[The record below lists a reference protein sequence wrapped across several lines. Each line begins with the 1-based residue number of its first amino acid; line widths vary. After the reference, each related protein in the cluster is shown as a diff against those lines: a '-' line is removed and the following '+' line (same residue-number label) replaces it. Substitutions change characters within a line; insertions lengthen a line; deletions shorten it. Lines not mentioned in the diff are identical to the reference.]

1 MRWEKIMTGSVQHK
15 RTPVQLLLMPF
26 LLLYGCTNS
35 PSDIS
40 MAMSGTASILQSDKS
55 AIVAPRK
62 LKFTFEYRQ
71 IELTRGQR
79 NRLLYLY
86 DWQHGVSISYGKAKA
101 ENDYSSLSI
110 GHQRVQAITQAL
122 TKHIGVIQINYD
134 PTLAVDSM
142 LIEEQLM
149 QTTGLTTAK
158 PAGLLESTRL

>member
-1 MRWEKIMTGSVQHK
+1 MTRFVQHK
-15 RTPVQLLLMPF
+15 RAPVQLLLMPF
-26 LLLYGCTNS
+26 VLLYGCANS

-40 MAMSGTASILQSDKS
+40 MAMLGTAPILQSDKP
-55 AIVAPRK
+55 VVVEPRK
-62 LKFTFEYRQ
+62 LNFLFEYKQ

-86 DWQHGVSISYGKAKA
+86 DWQHGMSIRYGKAKA

-122 TKHIGVIQINYD
+122 TKNIAIIQINYD

-142 LIEEQLM
+142 LIEEQII
-149 QTTGLTTAK
+149 QTTGLTPNK